1 MVGSDVVMTDSL
13 AFSDV
18 VLPASSHFEHDDL
31 FAAYGQHWL
40 QRAEPVIPPQGEALP
55 NIEIFRRLAA
65 RFGFTDA
72 FFTATDAELMDEAV
86 DPADPRLSGHRP
98 SRIPTDHAL
107 PMTVNGGDAV
117 LFQNVFPKTPS
128 GKVELASGYLAKKYG
143 ARLPTY
149 RPNEASFSLT
159 LISPASDERITS
171 TFGGV
176 NGQET
181 PPLEMHPDDARAR
194 SGRRPAVRVWNDL
207 GEVHL
212 TLRVT
217 DVVPPGVVSSLKGAW
232 FQTSDNGQTVSAS
245 GPRPPRRHLG
255 GRLLQR
261 RPRRG
266 GVTHQPSEERC
277 DGIARGSQRRP
288 DDRRELVHPTE
299 PGRRQDPDRPL
310 QPLARAV
317 VSGRGRPR
325 AVLAEHDSSTT
336 RCASTATTRR

>member
-1 MVGSDVVMTDSL
+1 M
-13 AFSDV
+13 
-18 VLPASSHFEHDDL
+18 
-31 FAAYGQHWL
+31 
-40 QRAEPVIPPQGEALP
+40 P
-55 NIEIFRRLAA
+55 NTEIFRRLAA

-72 FFTATDAELMDEAV
+72 TFTATDAELMDEAV

-128 GKVELASGYLAKKYG
+128 GKIELASGYLAKKYG

-149 RPNEASFSLT
+149 RPNEGRFSLT

-181 PPLEMHPDDARAR
+181 PPLEMNPYDARMRGLGDGAR
-194 SGRRPAVRVWNDL
+194 VRVWNDL

-217 DVVPPGVVSSLKGAW
+217 DVVPPGVISSLKGAW
-232 FQTSDNGQTVSAS
+232 FQTSDNGQTVSALC
-245 GPRPPRRHLG
+245 PAH
-255 GRLLQR
+255 
-261 RPRRG
+261 
-266 GVTHQPSEERC
+266 HADISEGAC
-277 DGIARGSQRRP
+277 YNDARV
-288 DDRRELVHPTE
+288 EV
-299 PGRRQDPDRPL
+299 
-310 QPLARAV
+310 AAY
-317 VSGRGRPR
+317 
-325 AVLAEHDSSTT
+325 TT
-336 RCASTATTRR
+336 PA